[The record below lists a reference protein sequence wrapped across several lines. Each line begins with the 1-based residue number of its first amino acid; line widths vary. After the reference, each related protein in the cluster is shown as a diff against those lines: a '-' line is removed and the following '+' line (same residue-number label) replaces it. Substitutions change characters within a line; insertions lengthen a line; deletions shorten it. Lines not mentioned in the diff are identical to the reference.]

1 MINLFNEDCLE
12 TLKRI
17 EDNTIDLCL
26 TDLPYG
32 ILTNKKEADYQNEN
46 RNFCDWDFEIDYD
59 KVLPQLKR
67 VMKKKT
73 ETFYFLLNHHLHSVY
88 MSK

>member
-17 EDNTIDLCL
+17 EDNSIDLCL

-67 VMKKKT
+67 VMKKDGNIL
-73 ETFYFLLNHHLHSVY
+73 FFC
-88 MSK
+88 